1 MKEINIQDYLPL
13 VRKPSRYIG
22 GEVNSVKKDLSKV
35 SLTFGLAFPDAY
47 EVGMSHLGLQ
57 ILYQILNSREAIACE
72 RVFAPWADMEKLL
85 REKDLPLATLESG
98 IPLNEL
104 DILGFSLQY
113 ELSYT
118 NVLNML
124 ELGRIPLFASERVQ
138 RAPFVIGGG
147 PCTFNPEP
155 VAPFFD
161 CFLLGD
167 GEEAVGEIADIISS
181 GKEKGLKRGEILK
194 ELSKLEGLYVPG
206 FFDVAYNPDGTLREI
221 VPLVKGYERVKKRIV
236 PDLDSIAHPTSPVVP
251 FQAVHDRLSVE
262 VARGCTKGCRFCQAG
277 MVTRPLRERSPA
289 SVERIVR
296 ESLKTTGYDEVGLL
310 SLSTGDYTR
319 IDELLTGLMPCLQAE
334 RIGVSLPSLRV
345 GTLDAALANQIKK
358 VRKTGFTLAPEA
370 GSTRLRKVV
379 NKCIEEGELIK
390 AAEDIFTLGWHSLKL
405 YFMIGLPTETD
416 EDIKAITRLA
426 KDVRDAGKRVREGLP
441 KGRSPRV
448 NVSVSTFIPKPFT
461 PFQWEPQAGPGY
473 SRSKQARLKT
483 EARRLKLGFKWHDP
497 LMSLLEGVFS
507 RGDRTL
513 ADMILRAYKKGCRF
527 DGWTELLR
535 FDLWEEA
542 FAEAGVSMEFY
553 TSRRRRKDE
562 TLPWD
567 HLDPGVTKEFL
578 YKEYERSLGRESTPD
593 CSRDECTDCGVCD
606 HEVIKN
612 RLSGPG
618 DEGALIKIKTKRSP
632 YARGEPLRARLSFA
646 KTGKMKYLSHLELI
660 RAMTRAIRRA
670 GMPVVYSQG
679 HHPLPR
685 LAFSQPLP
693 VGIESLDERMDVE
706 LEGYSRAPERIANG
720 LNTVLPGGL
729 KVSNVR
735 FIPLKLPSL
744 SAIIKAQKFDGF
756 HHSTYRERGQVT
768 GYRYKAPSGRNYTS
782 GGLYP

>member
-1 MKEINIQDYLPL
+1 MKLKEEMKEINITDYLPL
-13 VRKPSRYIG
+13 VRKPSRYVG

-35 SLTFGLAFPDAY
+35 KLTFGLAFPDTY

-57 ILYQILNSREAIACE
+57 ILYQILNSREAFACE

-85 REKDLPLATLESG
+85 REKDIPLATLESG

-104 DILGFSLQY
+104 DVIGFSLQY

-124 ELGRIPLFASERVQ
+124 ELGRIPLFASERVNEN
-138 RAPFVIGGG
+138 PFVIGGG

-181 GKEKGLKRGEILK
+181 GREKGLERGGILK

-206 FFDVAYNPDGTLREI
+206 FFDVAYNPDGTVREI
-221 VPLVKGYERVKKRIV
+221 VPLVKGYERVKKRTA

-289 SVERIVR
+289 VVERIVR

-345 GTLDAALANQIKK
+345 GTLDFA
-358 VRKTGFTLAPEA
+358 
-370 GSTRLRKVV
+370 
-379 NKCIEEGELIK
+379 
-390 AAEDIFTLGWHSLKL
+390 LGWHSLKL

-416 EDIKAITRLA
+416 EDLKAITRLA
-426 KDVRDAGKRVREGLP
+426 KAVREAGKRVKAGLP
-441 KGRSPRV
+441 EGRRPQV
-448 NVSVSTFIPKPFT
+448 NVSVSTFVPKPFT

-473 SRSKQARLKT
+473 SRSKQARLKA
-483 EARRLKLGFKWHDP
+483 EARKLKLGFKWHDP
-497 LMSLLEGVFS
+497 AMSLLEGVFS

-513 ADMILRAYKKGCRF
+513 ADVILRAYKRGCRF
-527 DGWTELLR
+527 DGWTEVLR

-553 TSRRRRKDE
+553 AARRRRKDE
-562 TLPWD
+562 VLPWD

-578 YKEYERSLGRESTPD
+578 YKECERSLELESTPD

-606 HEVIKN
+606 HKVIKN
-612 RLSGPG
+612 RLSVPG
-618 DEGALIKIKTKRSP
+618 GEGDLIKIKTKRKPFVGS
-632 YARGEPLRARLSFA
+632 EPLRARLSFA
-646 KTGKMKYLSHLELI
+646 KTGKMKYLSHLELV

-670 GMPVVYSQG
+670 GLPVVYSRG

-685 LAFSQPLP
+685 LSFSQPLP
-693 VGIESLDERMDVE
+693 VGVESLDERMDVE
-706 LEGYSRAPERIANG
+706 LEGYSQALERITNG

-744 SAIIKAQKFDGF
+744 SAIIKAQKYLIPLNDG
-756 HHSTYRERGQVT
+756 
-768 GYRYKAPSGRNYTS
+768 PL
-782 GGLYP
+782 GLNIDSET